1 MAFFRGKKL
10 FINAECEVQNAEYTL
25 HSALPT
31 LHLVDSFALTTLH
44 LFLWYTRENY
54 FIYMA
59 RIYNQNTLK
68 ILQAIGAAPGITGRE
83 LARECQGTQSSKDF
97 YNTLYRLAQQE
108 IIEQK
113 GAGMSL
119 SAEGSKIL
127 GRLKPERDGI
137 WKLVLFDIPERQKKV
152 RIILRAKLKALGF
165 VKWQNSIWI
174 SPFKLDEEIEQ
185 ELNELG
191 KKFFIRLIKTT
202 DINHTEDLEK
212 LFKN

>member
-1 MAFFRGKKL
+1 
-10 FINAECEVQNAEYTL
+10 
-25 HSALPT
+25 
-31 LHLVDSFALTTLH
+31 
-44 LFLWYTRENY
+44 
-54 FIYMA
+54 MA

-68 ILQAIGAAPGITGRE
+68 ILQAIEASPGVTGRQ
-83 LARECQGTQSSKDF
+83 LAQQCQGPLSSKDF
-97 YNTLYRLAQQE
+97 YNTLYRLAQQD

-119 SAEGSKIL
+119 SAEGAKVL
-127 GRLKPERDGI
+127 GRLKPKRDGI
-137 WKLVLFDIPERQKKV
+137 WKLVLFDIPEKQKKV

-202 DINHTEDLEK
+202 NINHVDDLEK
-212 LFKN
+212 LFSN